1 MWNNMRER
9 GQCVNKD
16 FSTPHNRAWNPPPAL
31 FSSRTFQSSIYGL
44 MKITSFARGSFAFL
58 LAASFLLMAC
68 ESTPSKP
75 GEHARNAK
83 EAAKIYVLAGNW
95 APVNGDGNQLTFV
108 PDTAGPTTGRV
119 IGIFSDAGT
128 YTASEVQPETGR
140 FSMWVNAGRVD
151 SDDPLSRTSF
161 TGEFSADGKL
171 LSLTRH
177 WGGGM
182 PDEAKTYRR

>member
-1 MWNNMRER
+1 
-9 GQCVNKD
+9 
-16 FSTPHNRAWNPPPAL
+16 
-31 FSSRTFQSSIYGL
+31 
-44 MKITSFARGSFAFL
+44 MKIISLSRGPAILL
-58 LAASFLLMAC
+58 LAASLFSTAC
-68 ESTPSKP
+68 NTPPKP
-75 GEHARNAK
+75 GQHPRNAK
-83 EAAKIYVLAGNW
+83 EAAKIFVLSGNW
-95 APVNGDGNQLTFV
+95 SPTNGDGNQVTFV

-128 YTASEVQPETGR
+128 YTSSEVQPETGR

-161 TGEFSADGKL
+161 SGEFSPDGKL

-182 PDEAKTYRR
+182 PDETKTYRR

>member
-1 MWNNMRER
+1 
-9 GQCVNKD
+9 
-16 FSTPHNRAWNPPPAL
+16 
-31 FSSRTFQSSIYGL
+31 
-44 MKITSFARGSFAFL
+44 MKITSFHRGALPLL
-58 LAASFLLMAC
+58 LAACLLPTGC
-68 ESTPSKP
+68 STTPAKP
-75 GEHARNAK
+75 GQRPRTAK
-83 EAAKIYVLAGNW
+83 EAAKVFVLSGNW
-95 APVNGDGNQLTFV
+95 SPVNGDGNQVTFV
-108 PDTAGPTTGRV
+108 PDTAGPSTGRV

-161 TGEFSADGKL
+161 SGEFSADGKL

-182 PDEAKTYRR
+182 PDESKTYRR

>member
-1 MWNNMRER
+1 MLGIPESLCLAVGSCSR
-9 GQCVNKD
+9 
-16 FSTPHNRAWNPPPAL
+16 L
-31 FSSRTFQSSIYGL
+31 LSSFYGF
-44 MKITSFARGSFAFL
+44 MKIRSLLCGPLALILTTLLVAACTTTS
-58 LAASFLLMAC
+58 
-68 ESTPSKP
+68 SKP
-75 GEHARNAK
+75 GEHARTAK
-83 EAAKIYVLAGNW
+83 EAAKIYLLAGNW

-119 IGIFSDAGT
+119 IGIFADAGT

-151 SDDPLSRTSF
+151 SDDPLSKTSF
-161 TGEFSADGKL
+161 SGEFSWDGKL

-182 PDEAKTYRR
+182 PDETKTYRR

>member
-1 MWNNMRER
+1 
-9 GQCVNKD
+9 
-16 FSTPHNRAWNPPPAL
+16 
-31 FSSRTFQSSIYGL
+31 
-44 MKITSFARGSFAFL
+44 MKITSLTRGPFVLL
-58 LAASFLLMAC
+58 LAACLFSAAC
-68 ESTPSKP
+68 DTTPAKP
-75 GEHARNAK
+75 GQRPRSAK
-83 EAAKIYVLAGNW
+83 EAAKIFVLSGNW
-95 APVNGDGNQLTFV
+95 SPTNGDGNQITFV

-151 SDDPLSRTSF
+151 SDDPLSKTSF
-161 TGEFSADGKL
+161 SGEFSADGKL

-182 PDEAKTYRR
+182 PDETKTYRR

>member
-1 MWNNMRER
+1 MKLTLPN
-9 GQCVNKD
+9 CA
-16 FSTPHNRAWNPPPAL
+16 PLAL
-31 FSSRTFQSSIYGL
+31 
-44 MKITSFARGSFAFL
+44 L
-58 LAASFLLMAC
+58 LAACLFSVGC
-68 ESTPSKP
+68 DTTPPVKR
-75 GEHARNAK
+75 GQRTITAK
-83 EAAKIYVLAGNW
+83 EAAKLYVLSGNW
-95 APVNGDGNQLTFV
+95 SPVNGDGNQITFV
-108 PDTAGPTTGRV
+108 PDTAGPATGRV

-161 TGEFSADGKL
+161 SGEFSADGKL

-182 PDEAKTYRR
+182 PDETKSYRR

>member
-1 MWNNMRER
+1 
-9 GQCVNKD
+9 
-16 FSTPHNRAWNPPPAL
+16 
-31 FSSRTFQSSIYGL
+31 
-44 MKITSFARGSFAFL
+44 MKITSFTRGPLALL
-58 LAASFLLMAC
+58 LASCLLPVAC
-68 ESTPSKP
+68 STTPTKP
-75 GEHARNAK
+75 GQHARTAK
-83 EAAKIYVLAGNW
+83 EAAKLYVLSGNW
-95 APVNGDGNQLTFV
+95 SPVNGDGNQITFV
-108 PDTAGPTTGRV
+108 PDTAGPATGRV

-161 TGEFSADGKL
+161 SGEFSYDGKL

-182 PDEAKTYRR
+182 PDESKSYRR

>member
-1 MWNNMRER
+1 M
-9 GQCVNKD
+9 KP
-16 FSTPHNRAWNPPPAL
+16 TLLTRAPLAL
-31 FSSRTFQSSIYGL
+31 
-44 MKITSFARGSFAFL
+44 L
-58 LAASFLLMAC
+58 LVTCLLSVAC
-68 ESTPSKP
+68 ETTPAKP
-75 GEHARNAK
+75 GQRVRTAK
-83 EAAKIYVLAGNW
+83 EAAKIYVLSGNW
-95 APVNGDGNQLTFV
+95 SPVNGDGNQITFV
-108 PDTAGPTTGRV
+108 PDTAGPATGRV

-161 TGEFSADGKL
+161 SGEFSYDGKL

-182 PDEAKTYRR
+182 PDETKTYRR